1 MEFALKQ
8 AGRNLVVSFAGRV
21 NLEGEESAAF
31 KDRLKAL
38 IAEGADRV
46 VLDLGNVGFM
56 DSLGLGAL
64 ISCLKTLKQGEGQ
77 FVLTNLSGSVDSLLR
92 VTRLHRVFDVRPTV
106 EDALAMLDRTPVA
119 AERGA

>member
-1 MEFALKQ
+1 MDFALNQ
-8 AGRNLVVSFAGRV
+8 AGRNLVVSFVGRV
-21 NLEGEESAAF
+21 DLEGEESAAF

-38 IAEGADRV
+38 VEQGADRV

-64 ISCLKTLKQGEGQ
+64 ISCLKTLKQADGQ
-77 FVLTNLSGSVDSLLR
+77 FVLTNLSESVDSVLR

-106 EDALAMLDRTPVA
+106 KEALDMLDRLPVA

>member
-1 MEFALKQ
+1 
-8 AGRNLVVSFAGRV
+8 
-21 NLEGEESAAF
+21 
-31 KDRLKAL
+31 
-38 IAEGADRV
+38 
-46 VLDLGNVGFM
+46 M
-56 DSLGLGAL
+56 DSLGLGTL